1 MGSQDRAVDLWHRGA
16 AAVVWIWLWT
26 IVEEGPRNRGTG
38 GG

>member
-1 MGSQDRAVDLWHRGA
+1 MGSQDRAVDLWHRG

-38 GG
+38 AG